1 MRKNLLMFVVAGCA
15 ALAVATQAW
24 QRYTPG
30 KTGISVELPGKPEP
44 MPLDLPADVK
54 KEVSSME
61 NHMLFT
67 GDFFVV
73 VSKVTY
79 SSAQVNLQ
87 GAADGAV
94 QRVQQTPGYQGKS
107 FTQKPFKM
115 GSIFAIYIHGEYSVS
130 GDPVV
135 HHQIVA
141 AKDKT
146 LWQVVITYD
155 GHRAERA
162 ADARRILDS
171 VSISG

>member
-1 MRKNLLMFVVAGCA
+1 MRKNVLMILVAGCA
-15 ALAVATQAW
+15 ALAFATQSW

-44 MPLDLPADVK
+44 MPLELPADVK

-79 SSAQVNLQ
+79 STMHVNLQ

-115 GSIFAIYIHGEYSVS
+115 GSLSAIYIHGEYNVG

-135 HHQIVA
+135 HHQIVV
-141 AKDKT
+141 AKEKM

-155 GHRAERA
+155 ARRAERA

>member
-1 MRKNLLMFVVAGCA
+1 MKKNLLMLLIASCA
-15 ALAVATQAW
+15 ALAFGTQGW

-44 MPLDLPADVK
+44 MPLDLPEDVK

-61 NHMLFT
+61 NHMLFS

-73 VSKVTY
+73 LSKVTY
-79 SSAQVNLQ
+79 TTAQVNLQ

-94 QRVQQTPGYQGKS
+94 QRVQATPGYQGKS
-107 FTQKPFKM
+107 FTQKPFKL
-115 GSIFAIYIHGEYSVS
+115 GALSAIYIHGEYSIS

-141 AKDKT
+141 AKGKT

-155 GHRAERA
+155 ARRTERA
-162 ADARRILDS
+162 AEARRILDS

>member
-1 MRKNLLMFVVAGCA
+1 MKKNLMLLLVAGCA
-15 ALAVATQAW
+15 TVAIATQSW

-30 KTGISVELPGKPEP
+30 KTGISVELPGKPEL
-44 MPLDLPADVK
+44 MPLELPADVK

-73 VSKVTY
+73 LSKATY
-79 SSAQVNLQ
+79 NTAQVNLQ

-94 QRVQQTPGYQGKS
+94 QRVQQTPGYQGKT
-107 FTQKPFKM
+107 FTQKPFKL
-115 GSIFAIYIHGEYSVS
+115 GSLSAIYIYGEYSVG

-141 AKDKT
+141 SKGKT

-155 GHRAERA
+155 ARRAERA

>member
-1 MRKNLLMFVVAGCA
+1 MKKNLLMLWIAACA
-15 ALAVATQAW
+15 AVAFATQGW

-44 MPLDLPADVK
+44 MPLELPEDLK
-54 KEVSSME
+54 KEVSSMD
-61 NHMLFT
+61 NHMLFA

-79 SSAQVNLQ
+79 TKAQVNLQ

-107 FTQKPFKM
+107 FTQKPFKL
-115 GSIFAIYIHGEYSVS
+115 GSLSAIYIHGEYSVS

-155 GHRAERA
+155 ARRTERA
-162 ADARRILDS
+162 AEARRILDS

>member
-1 MRKNLLMFVVAGCA
+1 MKRTLLMLLVAGA
-15 ALAVATQAW
+15 ALAFAAQDW
-24 QRYTPG
+24 QRYKPG

-44 MPLDLPADVK
+44 MPLELPADVR

-61 NHMLFT
+61 NHMLVSD
-67 GDFFVV
+67 DFFVV

-79 SSAQVNLQ
+79 IKAQVNLQ

-107 FTQKPFKM
+107 FTQKPFKL
-115 GSIFAIYIHGEYSVS
+115 GSLSAMYIHGEYSIS
-130 GDPVV
+130 GDPLV
-135 HHQIVA
+135 HHQILA
-141 AKDKT
+141 ARDKT

-155 GHRAERA
+155 ARRTERA
-162 ADARRILDS
+162 AEARRILNS

>member
-1 MRKNLLMFVVAGCA
+1 MKKQLLILSIAGCA
-15 ALAVATQAW
+15 ALAFATQGW
-24 QRYTPG
+24 QRYVPG
-30 KTGISVELPGKPEP
+30 STGISVELPGKPEP
-44 MPLDLPADVK
+44 MPLDLPADAK

-73 VSKVTY
+73 ISKVTY
-79 SSAQVNLQ
+79 SKVQVNLQ

-115 GSIFAIYIHGEYSVS
+115 GALSAIYIHGEYSVS

-141 AKDKT
+141 AKGKT

-155 GHRAERA
+155 ARRPERA